1 MTRHE
6 PEPFVP
12 FRPTAD
18 DLESIAKDVAPVKD
32 VQEQLHAHHAG
43 LPLPDR
49 VAHQYQIAGGK
60 VILRIENALSADID
74 GVGLFE
80 PGTEHMGLGRLSTG
94 QGGPHHE
101 AEPDFLGLMLAF
113 QTRAGRR
120 VDFISINSPTAPA
133 DDHHNFMKIIE
144 ASGEAAGARNLF
156 EEQSEFGKA
165 LVKRQGVIE
174 GARTLAHIGGQT
186 TPTTFSST
194 AYQTYWTGVFGVG
207 TTAAKFVFVPVRD
220 ENHRL
225 SLSLGERHFTEE
237 WRRRQAAGD
246 VEFHVFW
253 IPFLN
258 EEETPLE
265 RLTKT
270 WKEDHKEKVATL
282 IFPQSDL
289 TTEEAMLWAALT
301 SEMGANHGNWVRD
314 REGAPGE
321 PTTEFGTARK
331 IAYGISQAGRNALD
345 PKSYAAVF
353 ATGRIDA
360 ELAAELKR
368 RREEKER
375 LGHVS
380 WAPGT

>member
-1 MTRHE
+1 MARHE
-6 PEPFVP
+6 TELFEPFQ
-12 FRPTAD
+12 PTPG

-32 VQEQLHAHHAG
+32 VQEKLRAEHAG
-43 LPLPDR
+43 LHLPDR
-49 VAHQYQIAGGK
+49 VAHQYQIAGSK
-60 VILRIENALSADID
+60 VTLRIESSLSSDIE

-80 PGTEHMGLGRLSTG
+80 PGTEHVGVGRLSTG

-113 QTRAGRR
+113 QTRDGRR

-133 DDHHNFMKIIE
+133 DDHHAFMEIIK
-144 ASGEAAGARNLF
+144 ASGDAAGARNLF
-156 EEQSEFGKA
+156 TEQSEFGRS
-165 LVKRQGVIE
+165 LLKRRGVIE
-174 GARTLAHIGGQT
+174 GAKTLAHIGGQT

-194 AYQTYWTGVFGVG
+194 AYQTYWTGANGVG

-220 ENHRL
+220 ENRRL

-237 WRRRQAAGD
+237 WRRRQGAGD
-246 VEFHVFW
+246 VEFDVFW

-258 EEETPLE
+258 EKDTPLK
-265 RLTKT
+265 RLTET

-282 IFPQSDL
+282 TFPQSDL
-289 TTEEAMLWAALT
+289 TTEEGMLWAALT
-301 SEMGANHGNWVRD
+301 SEMGANPGNWVRD
-314 REGAPGE
+314 REGAAGE
-321 PTTEFGTARK
+321 PTTEFGTARQ

-345 PKSYAAVF
+345 PKSYQAVF
-353 ATGRIDA
+353 LTGRIDVA
-360 ELAAELKR
+360 LAAELKR

-380 WAPGT
+380 WAPG